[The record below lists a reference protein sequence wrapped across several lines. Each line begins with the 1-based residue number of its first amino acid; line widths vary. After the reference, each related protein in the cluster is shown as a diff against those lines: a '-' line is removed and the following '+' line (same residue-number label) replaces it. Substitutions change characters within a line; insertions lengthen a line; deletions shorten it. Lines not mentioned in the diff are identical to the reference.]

1 MSYLTVEPIPTRN
14 WKENLNKY
22 ALEDIREKI
31 KLTKNQLIA
40 KRKFHYLWFNYLR
53 LCMNLEEVGYLV
65 QRKKVYPQIQPPTYK
80 ENIKVI
86 VNKDIYKD
94 WSLNSLYEMK
104 FHEWYKHGRIFNLF
118 FGGGFELSWGGI
130 RYENLVRK
138 FNVFIEYQ
146 NRIRSDEYT
155 RGDMT
160 LKMKVSG
167 DIFELY
173 QKERFD
179 DRKTFKTSQIDRI
192 IGGDVGD
199 VDNII
204 LAVCEGRFTK

>member
-1 MSYLTVEPIPTRN
+1 
-14 WKENLNKY
+14 
-22 ALEDIREKI
+22 
-31 KLTKNQLIA
+31 
-40 KRKFHYLWFNYLR
+40 
-53 LCMNLEEVGYLV
+53 
-65 QRKKVYPQIQPPTYK
+65 
-80 ENIKVI
+80 
-86 VNKDIYKD
+86 
-94 WSLNSLYEMK
+94 K
-104 FHEWYKHGRIFNLF
+104 FHEWYKHGRNFNLF